1 MHLGYVGIRVT
12 NLKRSLKFYTELLGL
27 KEVGKGDF
35 TKYEAGI
42 WVKLKEDEKSGQHLE
57 LNWYP
62 KGSHFDVPH
71 VAGEGLDH
79 IRFAVDNIE
88 ETYKK
93 LLEKGAEPKPIDH
106 SLTEGWVAH
115 VKDPDGNWIEIFK
128 IPPSQA
134 AK

>member
-1 MHLGYVGIRVT
+1 MHLEYVGIRIT
-12 NLKRSLKFYTELLGL
+12 NLERSLKFYTELLGL

-42 WVKLKEDEKSGQHLE
+42 WVKLKDEKSGQHLE

-62 KGSHFDVPH
+62 KGSHFDVPY
-71 VAGEGLDH
+71 VAGKGLDH

-88 ETYKK
+88 EMYKK
-93 LLEKGAEPKPIDH
+93 LLEKGAEPTPIDP
-106 SLTEGWVAH
+106 SLIEGWVAH

-128 IPPSQA
+128 IPPSQT

>member
-1 MHLGYVGIRVT
+1 M
-12 NLKRSLKFYTELLGL
+12 GL

-42 WVKLKEDEKSGQHLE
+42 WVKLKDEKSGQHLE

-71 VAGEGLDH
+71 VAVEGLDH
-79 IRFAVDNIE
+79 IRFAVDDNIE

-106 SLTEGWVAH
+106 SPTEGWVAH

>member
-1 MHLGYVGIRVT
+1 MHLEYVGIRVT
-12 NLKRSLKFYTELLGL
+12 NLERSLKFYTELLGL

-42 WVKLKEDEKSGQHLE
+42 WVKLKDEKSGQHLE

-71 VAGEGLDH
+71 VAGKGLDH

-93 LLEKGAEPKPIDH
+93 LLEKGAEPSQSILP
-106 SLTEGWVAH
+106 SS
-115 VKDPDGNWIEIFK
+115 KDGLHM
-128 IPPSQA
+128 
-134 AK
+134 

>member
-42 WVKLKEDEKSGQHLE
+42 WVKLKDEKSGQHLE

-71 VAGEGLDH
+71 M
-79 IRFAVDNIE
+79 
-88 ETYKK
+88 
-93 LLEKGAEPKPIDH
+93 
-106 SLTEGWVAH
+106 
-115 VKDPDGNWIEIFK
+115 
-128 IPPSQA
+128 
-134 AK
+134 

>member
-1 MHLGYVGIRVT
+1 MHLEYVGIRVT
-12 NLKRSLKFYTELLGL
+12 NLERSLKFYTELLGL

-42 WVKLKEDEKSGQHLE
+42 WVKLKDEKSGQHLE

-71 VAGEGLDH
+71 IVAGKGLDH

-93 LLEKGAEPKPIDH
+93 LLEKGAEPSQSILP
-106 SLTEGWVAH
+106 SP
-115 VKDPDGNWIEIFK
+115 KDGLHM
-128 IPPSQA
+128 
-134 AK
+134 

>member
-1 MHLGYVGIRVT
+1 MHLEYVGIRVT
-12 NLKRSLKFYTELLGL
+12 NLERSLKFYTELLGL

-42 WVKLKEDEKSGQHLE
+42 WVKLKDEKSGQHLE

-71 VAGEGLDH
+71 VAGERLDH

-93 LLEKGAEPKPIDH
+93 LLEKGAEPKPIDP